1 MRSSGRRWAV
11 WTASSP
17 RHRLRSPLTLHLLRP
32 RFEAGLFLGEQPVEF
47 AYVALFMDIPSLDQ
61 LRLLLAE
68 FISSLANTNVSD
80 RSSASR

>member
-1 MRSSGRRWAV
+1 
-11 WTASSP
+11 
-17 RHRLRSPLTLHLLRP
+17 LRP